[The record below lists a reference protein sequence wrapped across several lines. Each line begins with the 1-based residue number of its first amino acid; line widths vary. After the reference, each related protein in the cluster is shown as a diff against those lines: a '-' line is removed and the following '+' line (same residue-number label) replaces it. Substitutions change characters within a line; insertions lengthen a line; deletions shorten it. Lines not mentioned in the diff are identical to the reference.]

1 MVGIAGAIGPGSS
14 DAASEMTSIDE
25 ESASYYAEED
35 VSICSASHDLLAG
48 DQPVR
53 TASENAL
60 VWVIGE
66 LYGFDDEPLGG
77 DAGHTPR
84 PRSMDSA
91 TYCARLYDNHGI
103 EAFRGI
109 NGNYAAIILDR
120 TTRTLSIVTDR
131 LASIPIYHARS
142 DDGTFVFSTDVQEVP
157 LHPAVETEFDPAY
170 LHEYLAFKRPWGV
183 KTPLVGI
190 EELQPGAVTT
200 VDLIDGSVN
209 VERYWRPQ
217 YRPQDEPFEHFVEE
231 FTTRFTRIVEEWVR
245 DDLEYGVLLSG
256 GSDSRLNLA
265 ALGPGV
271 TAFHMADWMS
281 REARIAEQ
289 AALTSDNEFVLLQR
303 DAEYQASALERNRPL
318 TNFNGWFTQAYT
330 TGFEEQI
337 TDRVDVLVSGMYA
350 DTLFKGHAIPSP
362 PLSLGPLGTITP
374 PIEKRIETVGEFID
388 WLLSK
393 AHDDLDM
400 PTDLRTILEENIH
413 RDGDVIVH
421 HGIEYDSIDELVY
434 CSPYYPL
441 TNDDDVIFRNSLR
454 QMIPY
459 RTPYLDNRLLDL
471 SLSIPI
477 RYRLRRNLINRALVD
492 IDRELAS
499 VPHASTGV
507 SLTRPFPVEYVG
519 ELASEF
525 WEKYVRDDA
534 PPQPYMSNGPWVD
547 DAELIRSHEFFGRAI
562 EEHADLADSLPFL
575 SVEEMRE
582 CYRNHLDGEDN
593 LVPLYT
599 LMTVLSMPLTER
611 LVRGY
616 GRVPDG
622 GREGEGSDRDD
633 AIETKEM
640 EGFT

>member
-1 MVGIAGAIGPGSS
+1 MVGIAGAIGPESA
-14 DAASEMTSIDE
+14 DATSEMTSIDAD
-25 ESASYYAEED
+25 SASHYAEDE
-35 VSICSASHDLLAG
+35 VSIRASSHDLLAG

-53 TASENAL
+53 TASGDAL

-77 DAGHTPR
+77 TAGHAPR

-91 TYCARLYDNHGI
+91 TYCARLYEKHGI
-103 EAFRGI
+103 EAVRGI
-109 NGNYAAIILDR
+109 NGNYAAVVLDR
-120 TTRTLSIVTDR
+120 TARTLSIVTDR
-131 LASIPIYHARS
+131 LASIPIYHARP
-142 DDGTFVFSTDVQEVP
+142 DDETFVFSTDVQEVP

-200 VDLIDGSVN
+200 IDLVDGSVD

-217 YRPQDEPFEHFVEE
+217 FRPRDEPFEDFVEA
-231 FTTRFTRIVEEWVR
+231 FATRFTRVLDEWAR

-281 REARIAEQ
+281 REARIAER
-289 AALTSDNEFVLLQR
+289 AALASDNEFVLLRR
-303 DAEYQASALERNRPL
+303 DAEYQATALERNRPF

-362 PLSLGPLGTITP
+362 QVSLGPVGTITA
-374 PIEKRIETVGEFID
+374 PIEKRIETIDEFID
-388 WLLSK
+388 WLLSQ

-421 HGIEYDSIDELVY
+421 HGVEYDSIDELVY

-459 RTPYLDNRLLDL
+459 RTPYLDNRLIDL
-471 SLSIPI
+471 SLSMPI
-477 RYRLRRNLINRALVD
+477 RYRLRRNLINRAVADLD
-492 IDRELAS
+492 PELAS

-507 SLTRPFPVEYVG
+507 ALTRPFPVEYVG

-534 PPQPYMSNGPWVD
+534 PPQSYMSNGPWVD
-547 DAELIRSHEFFGRAI
+547 DAELIRTHEFFGRAI
-562 EEHADLADSLPFL
+562 EERADLADSLPFL
-575 SVEEMRE
+575 SVEEIRE
-582 CYRNHLDGEDN
+582 RYRDHLAGEDN

-599 LMTVLSMPLTER
+599 LMTVLSMPVTER
-611 LVRGY
+611 LARGY
-616 GRVPDG
+616 GTVPDG
-622 GREGEGSDRDD
+622 GEEDGGSDPGD
-633 AIETKEM
+633 AIETAEM
-640 EGFT
+640 EGYT